1 MVKNEKER
9 INRQKIVETAEVLIS
24 KYSRSDITLSEIATE
39 LGVTHAAIYK
49 HFKNKQDLWEAV
61 SKKWFNETVVSKIDV
76 GNESNSKIEKLHNLL
91 WSFVEAKR
99 DAYNYDEMMFTLNTQ
114 YVECNPYALREI
126 LIIVYQK
133 INVIMDWSA
142 QGFANSELILS
153 AFTVFT
159 LPSFKDTWN
168 DPDFKKKFE
177 NMWKL
182 IQPGIRSLLVNVF
195 LSTWKGFVGIA
206 WTRDIV
212 MK

>member
-9 INRQKIVETAEVLIS
+9 INRQKIVETAEVLIL
-24 KYSRSDITLSEIATE
+24 KYCRSDITLSEIATN

-61 SKKWFNETVVSKIDV
+61 SKKWFNETIVSKIDV
-76 GNESNSKIEKLHNLL
+76 GNENNSKIEKLHNLL

-182 IQPGIRSLLVNVF
+182 IQPGIRSLLVN
-195 LSTWKGFVGIA
+195 
-206 WTRDIV
+206 D
-212 MK
+212 

>member
-76 GNESNSKIEKLHNLL
+76 GNENNSKIEKLHNLL

-182 IQPGIRSLLVNVF
+182 IQPGIRSLLVN
-195 LSTWKGFVGIA
+195 
-206 WTRDIV
+206 D
-212 MK
+212 